1 LEVSIFGFVEF
12 LDYYE
17 NLDRLNRLRE
27 VMEYQFDLDLLSS
40 RHLHIPPVEEIVI
53 ELPVFDRTGVLPP
66 LPDAQNG

>member
-1 LEVSIFGFVEF
+1 
-12 LDYYE
+12 
-17 NLDRLNRLRE
+17 
-27 VMEYQFDLDLLSS
+27 MEYQFDLDLLSS